1 MTQLNTKKLLDFTN
15 CWINGRTLR
24 LALKETR
31 ANHTLPL
38 FRSTDRVAIDPHK
51 DAYLLGAEFQNPF
64 PFCTA
69 NGVMATVL
77 DVDATKAQIYELGI
91 FQCTASAFESSL
103 YWIQQEDPTTGALE
117 ALGRRVLAG
126 ASGESFEF
134 SRQVCEWGGGG
145 RVWGNLNRYYS
156 PEALQS
162 ELQDWFVAVSGADGH
177 SNAIKS
183 GLAIKGLSV
192 SFASKHLRLLAPDHY
207 AVLDEV
213 LSMGLGFAL
222 NSAGYDLF
230 MHELKKFKKKYS
242 VPHSLAKIESS
253 IFGLVRQS
261 VRSDPLA
268 LA

>member
-1 MTQLNTKKLLDFTN
+1 M
-15 CWINGRTLR
+15 LR
-24 LALKETR
+24 LALKKTR
-31 ANHTLPL
+31 ANHKLPR

-51 DAYLLGAEFQNPF
+51 DAYLLGAESQNPF
-64 PFCTA
+64 PFATA
-69 NGVMATVL
+69 DGVMATVL
-77 DVDATKAQIYELGI
+77 DVDANTTQIYEFGL
-91 FQCTASAFESSL
+91 FRCTASAFESSL
-103 YWIQQEDPTTGALE
+103 YWIQQEDPTTGTLE
-117 ALGRRVLAG
+117 ALGSRILAG
-126 ASGESFEF
+126 ASDESFEF

-156 PEALQS
+156 PDALQS
-162 ELQDWFVAVSGADGH
+162 ELQDWFFAVSAADGH

-183 GLAIKGLSV
+183 GLGIKGLGV

-207 AVLDEV
+207 AVLDDV

-230 MHELKKFKKKYS
+230 MHELKQFKEKYS
-242 VPHSLAKIESS
+242 ISHSLAKIESS

-261 VRSDPLA
+261 VRGDPLA